1 MQDRYT
7 RIICIS
13 VHWQVNVGK
22 DEILDPSYTA
32 DGNVNGTVTLEN
44 NVLVPQ
50 SYHFAHS
57 FHS

>member
-7 RIICIS
+7 GIICIP
-13 VHWQVNVGK
+13 VHWQINVGM
-22 DEILDPSYTA
+22 DEILDSYTA
-32 DGNVNGTVTLEN
+32 DGNVNGIVTLEN